1 MYLSQKKGRES
12 TVDLKK
18 GNVDHYNINF
28 VLYLMVCFSFFD
40 IYIHID
46 NEIIFSI
53 NCYK

>member
-28 VLYLMVCFSFFD
+28 VLYLMVCFSFF
-40 IYIHID
+40 
-46 NEIIFSI
+46 EIT
-53 NCYK
+53 YT

>member
-28 VLYLMVCFSFFD
+28 VLYLIVWFFFLNL
-40 IYIHID
+40 HTHR
-46 NEIIFSI
+46 
-53 NCYK
+53 